1 MKIKEI
7 RNLTNDE
14 LNAKLVAIKSEMFNL
29 RFQHAT
35 GNLANP
41 MLLNSL
47 KKDIAKIKTV
57 LTERELNIN
66 TNSNE
71 KAKAEGVDLEEYKK
85 TLMAEVNKSMPAY
98 SKVNVVEYMD
108 QPFEKTPKMSI
119 KRFMYK

>member
-1 MKIKEI
+1 MKISEI
-7 RNLTNDE
+7 RSLTNDE
-14 LNAKLVAIKSEMFNL
+14 LNAKLVSVKTELFNL

-66 TNSNE
+66 TTANK
-71 KAKAEGVDLEEYKK
+71 KAKV
-85 TLMAEVNKSMPAY
+85 
-98 SKVNVVEYMD
+98 
-108 QPFEKTPKMSI
+108 
-119 KRFMYK
+119 

>member
-1 MKIKEI
+1 MKINEI
-7 RNLTNDE
+7 RSLTNDE
-14 LNAKLVAIKSEMFNL
+14 LNAKLVSVKAELFNL

-66 TNSNE
+66 TSLDK
-71 KAKAEGVDLEEYKK
+71 KAKA
-85 TLMAEVNKSMPAY
+85 
-98 SKVNVVEYMD
+98 
-108 QPFEKTPKMSI
+108 
-119 KRFMYK
+119 

>member
-1 MKIKEI
+1 MKIKDI
-7 RNLTNDE
+7 RNLTSEE
-14 LNAKLVAIKSEMFNL
+14 LNKKLIDTRTELFNL

-66 TNSNE
+66 SDK
-71 KAKAEGVDLEEYKK
+71 KAKA
-85 TLMAEVNKSMPAY
+85 
-98 SKVNVVEYMD
+98 
-108 QPFEKTPKMSI
+108 
-119 KRFMYK
+119 

>member
-7 RNLTNDE
+7 RNLTSEELQKKLNDTRTE
-14 LNAKLVAIKSEMFNL
+14 LFNL

-66 TNSNE
+66 SDK
-71 KAKAEGVDLEEYKK
+71 KAKA
-85 TLMAEVNKSMPAY
+85 
-98 SKVNVVEYMD
+98 
-108 QPFEKTPKMSI
+108 
-119 KRFMYK
+119 

>member
-7 RNLTNDE
+7 RNLTSEELQKKLNDTRTE
-14 LNAKLVAIKSEMFNL
+14 LFNL

-66 TNSNE
+66 SNK
-71 KAKAEGVDLEEYKK
+71 KAKA
-85 TLMAEVNKSMPAY
+85 
-98 SKVNVVEYMD
+98 
-108 QPFEKTPKMSI
+108 
-119 KRFMYK
+119 

>member
-29 RFQHAT
+29 RFQHAP

-47 KKDIAKIKTV
+47 KKDIAKIKIT
-57 LTERELNIN
+57 
-66 TNSNE
+66 
-71 KAKAEGVDLEEYKK
+71 
-85 TLMAEVNKSMPAY
+85 
-98 SKVNVVEYMD
+98 
-108 QPFEKTPKMSI
+108 
-119 KRFMYK
+119 